1 MKQIHNVIENH
12 TFKLHEVE
20 ESSSHIY
27 DSNLQST
34 EYVDINDIDHMG
46 LLNNEFSINSEIPC
60 DHSISNDNFQV
71 SCTSSDRILFYVIC
85 HPLLYQIPRRI
96 YYNRKDC
103 FMYIGISLS
112 DYLKVDPL
120 SSDNTPII
128 YCNGYII
135 IKFDDINA
143 IITATHLWIFNP
155 DNSCVISICENI
167 VTSTYCNK
175 TFIYN
180 DCSSDSDFSN
190 PTRESSSLS
199 NICNILCYE
208 CKIRNSDIYID
219 TENNNENKQYS
230 NMTRYGN
237 MTNTKEKQPT
247 SLGNDKIDYDNIKS
261 IKSINEKIQY
271 TIGCIICERVF
282 LIENNIN
289 SHLNRFNQKDES
301 KYIKKS
307 FAAICLYVILE
318 KCCEKIHN
326 YLTQIKSEF
335 FQGLRHGVKY
345 NKWYLY
351 PWRFTF
357 SSFSKKM
364 CLKRDVDTLEKNITS
379 LQNCLKKI
387 QSQIEKSYQKK
398 KKVVLSSDEWE
409 EIILHYIIKFN
420 GYTIQLSRV
429 KSSIN
434 VNEQLSNLYLNF
446 KRNEYMYTALRIS
459 LITLACSIASVI
471 TGLFGMNLLTGLEQ
485 DPIAWYIVAFG
496 IIIPIML
503 WGVAGWFTGTL
514 CKHDIT
520 DISIQME

>member
-1 MKQIHNVIENH
+1 MKQIHNVIENY
-12 TFKLHEVE
+12 TFKLSKVE
-20 ESSSHIY
+20 ESSSDIY
-27 DSNLQST
+27 NNNLGST
-34 EYVDINDIDHMG
+34 EYVDINNINHMEP
-46 LLNNEFSINSEIPC
+46 LNNELSINSEILHHYC
-60 DHSISNDNFQV
+60 FSNANFQV
-71 SCTSSDRILFYVIC
+71 SCTNNDRILFYVIC

-120 SSDNTPII
+120 SSDNTPMI

-167 VTSTYCNK
+167 VTSTYCDK
-175 TFIYN
+175 TFIYD
-180 DCSSDSDFSN
+180 DCSSELNFN
-190 PTRESSSLS
+190 YPTRESSSLS
-199 NICNILCYE
+199 NICNILCHE
-208 CKIRNSDIYID
+208 CKVKNSDIYID
-219 TENNNENKQYS
+219 TENNDENKQYS
-230 NMTRYGN
+230 NITRYGN
-237 MTNTKEKQPT
+237 MVTTKEKQFT
-247 SLGNDKIDYDNIKS
+247 SLKNDKINYDG
-261 IKSINEKIQY
+261 IKSINEEIQY
-271 TIGCIICERVF
+271 TIGCIICEKVF
-282 LIENNIN
+282 LIESNIN
-289 SHLNRFNQKDES
+289 SHLNRLNQKDES
-301 KYIKKS
+301 KYPKKS

-318 KCCEKIHN
+318 KCSEKINN
-326 YLTQIKSEF
+326 YLTQVRSEF

-387 QSQIEKSYQKK
+387 QLQIEKSYQKK
-398 KKVVLSSDEWE
+398 KKFILNSDEWE
-409 EIILHYIIKFN
+409 EIILHYMTKFN

-471 TGLFGMNLLTGLEQ
+471 TGLFGMNLLTGFEQ

-503 WGVAGWFTGTL
+503 WGIAGWFTGTL

-520 DISIQME
+520 DVSMQME